1 MQVIH
6 FRLLHFPKRFDMH
19 RRFVWLTPALLFL
32 NWAVVRADDKT
43 SPPLPPAA
51 KKIPRVTEL
60 HGDKIVDN
68 YFWLRDKK
76 SEEVLNYL
84 RAENAYTELV
94 TARWNGLPDRLY
106 KEIIGRIKQTDL
118 SVPIQEGGWWYY
130 TRTEEGKQ
138 YPIQCRRKG
147 SMESSEEIYLDGNQL
162 AKGKKFL
169 GLGMMHV
176 SDDGNLLAFA
186 TDETGFREYK
196 LSVRDLRSGEFLPDH
211 VEKISSAA
219 WAADNKTLFYVTDDH
234 AKRPYRLF
242 RHHLG
247 NSKDELL
254 YEERD
259 ELYRLSVHRSHDRKF
274 VFANSS
280 SSLTSEARYL
290 SIDQPDGE
298 FQLVLP
304 RENEHRYN
312 VDHRDGLFYIR
323 TNKNAKN
330 FKLVTAPVKEPAKW
344 TEFIPHRP
352 EVMLEGINL
361 FAKYAVISEREQG
374 LSHLS
379 VYNFGSGK
387 SERITFPEPVYAVSG
402 NANPEFNANLFRFSY
417 TSLVTPPSIFEYNF
431 ETKQRKLLKQT
442 EVLGGYDPAQ
452 YQSERV
458 FATAKDGVKVPISI
472 VYRKDVKLDGNAP
485 CLLGG
490 YGSYGSAIPA
500 TFQAPNLSLLDRGVV
515 VAWAHI
521 RGGGDMGQAWH
532 DDGKMMH
539 KKNTF
544 TDFITCADYLVDHKY
559 TSHERLAIKGGS
571 AGGLLIGAV
580 LNFRPDVCKA
590 AVLNVPFVDVV
601 NTMLDESLPLTV
613 PEFLEWGNPKVKA
626 EYDYIKTY
634 CPYTNIAAK
643 EYPAMLVT
651 TSLNDSQVMYWEPA
665 KYVAKMRTLRTD
677 HNPLLFRINMAGGH
691 GGSSGRYD
699 RFKELG
705 FDMAFILTELG
716 VQP

>member
-1 MQVIH
+1 MLR
-6 FRLLHFPKRFDMH
+6 RLGLIA
-19 RRFVWLTPALLFL
+19 PAVLLL
-32 NWAVVRADDKT
+32 NWAVLYADDKT
-43 SPPLPPAA
+43 SSLAPPVAT
-51 KKIPRVTEL
+51 KIPRATEL

-68 YFWLRDKK
+68 YYWLREKK
-76 SEEVLNYL
+76 SEDVLNYL
-84 RAENAYTELV
+84 RAENAYTEMI
-94 TARWNGLPDRLY
+94 AKRWNGLEDRLY
-106 KEIIGRIKQTDL
+106 HEIIGRIKQTDL
-118 SVPIQEGGWWYY
+118 SVPYQESGWWYY

-138 YPIQCRRKG
+138 YPIHCRRKG
-147 SMESSEEIYLDGNQL
+147 SMESAEEVFLDGNEL

-169 GLGMMHV
+169 GIGAMHV
-176 SDDGNLLAFA
+176 SDDGNFLAFA
-186 TDETGFREYK
+186 TDETGFREFH
-196 LSVRDLRSGEFLPDH
+196 LSIKDLRNGELLPDK

-234 AKRPYRLF
+234 AKRPYRLY
-242 RHHLG
+242 RHQLG

-254 YEERD
+254 YEEKD

-274 VFANSS
+274 VFANSG

-290 SIDQPDGE
+290 PSDQPQGD
-298 FQLVLP
+298 FRIVLP
-304 RENEHRYN
+304 RENEHRYS

-323 TNKNAKN
+323 TNKGAKN
-330 FKLVTAPVKEPAKW
+330 FKIVTAPVQEPAKW
-344 TEFIPHRP
+344 TDFIAYRP
-352 EVMLEGINL
+352 DVMVEGITL
-361 FAKYAVISEREQG
+361 FAKYAVVSEREQG
-374 LSHLS
+374 LSQLAVHD
-379 VYNFGSGK
+379 FATGK
-387 SERITFPEPVYAVSG
+387 SERITFPEPVYSVG
-402 NANPEFNANLFRFSY
+402 PNTNPEFDTDLFRFNY
-417 TSLVTPPSIFEYNF
+417 TSLVTPQSVYEYNLA
-431 ETKQRKLLKQT
+431 TKERKLLKQT
-442 EVLGGYDPAQ
+442 EVLGGYDPAK
-452 YQSERV
+452 YQSERI
-458 FATAKDGVKVPISI
+458 FASAKDGVKIPISI
-472 VYRKDVKLDGNAP
+472 VYRKDVKLDGKAP

-490 YGSYGSAIPA
+490 YGSYGASVPA

-544 TDFITCADYLVDHKY
+544 TDFITCADYLVDQKY
-559 TSHERLAIKGGS
+559 TAHERLAIRGGS

-580 LNFRPDVCKA
+580 LNLRPDVCKA

-613 PEFLEWGNPKVKA
+613 PEFLEWGNPKLKK

-643 EYPAMLVT
+643 AYPAMLVT

-665 KYVAKMRTLRTD
+665 KYVAKMRAVRTD
-677 HNPLLFRINMAGGH
+677 HNPLLFRITMAGGH

-699 RFKELG
+699 RFKELA
-705 FDMAFILTELG
+705 FDMAFILNRLD